1 MPRRSQHGVR
11 KLLRELSVSNVSCW
25 DVLSKLWIDNLH
37 VVPCRSCVSTVSSWE
52 VLSDF
57 GIDEL
62 HGMPRRSCV
71 YPGLYQVRPDAV
83 LHER

>member
-37 VVPCRSCVSTVSSWE
+37 VMPCRSCVSTVSSWD
-52 VLSDF
+52 VLSGF

-62 HGMPRRSCV
+62 HGMPRRSSV
-71 YPGLYQVRPDAV
+71 DKGLYQVHPDAV
-83 LHER
+83 LHKR